1 MKFVLT
7 EGYMHTQVWVLRQT
21 DQGGQKKMIGQE
33 EDKDPET
40 TPYRV
45 FKLPKGTTL
54 AALWL
59 SLPHASFCMYFAL
72 LILYFPV

>member
-21 DQGGQKKMIGQE
+21 GQGGQKKMIGQE

-45 FKLPKGTTL
+45 FKLPRGTTL